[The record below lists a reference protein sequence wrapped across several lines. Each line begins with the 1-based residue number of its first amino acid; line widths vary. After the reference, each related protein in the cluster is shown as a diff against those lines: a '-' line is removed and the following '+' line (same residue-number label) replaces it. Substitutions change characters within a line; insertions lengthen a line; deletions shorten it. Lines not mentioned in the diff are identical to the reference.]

1 MANFL
6 IVMIANTDS
15 VIQIAKALNQ
25 KTFFK
30 RFGDFK
36 IFDSYNWQNLPSE
49 QCEKIAIAGNAFFA
63 IIEKENSVLVY
74 LHSFRHTHTPN

>member
-1 MANFL
+1 
-6 IVMIANTDS
+6 MIANTDS

-36 IFDSYNWQNLPSE
+36 IFDSYNWQNLSSE
-49 QCEKIAIAGNAFFA
+49 QCEKIAIADSALF
-63 IIEKENSVLVY
+63 S
-74 LHSFRHTHTPN
+74 